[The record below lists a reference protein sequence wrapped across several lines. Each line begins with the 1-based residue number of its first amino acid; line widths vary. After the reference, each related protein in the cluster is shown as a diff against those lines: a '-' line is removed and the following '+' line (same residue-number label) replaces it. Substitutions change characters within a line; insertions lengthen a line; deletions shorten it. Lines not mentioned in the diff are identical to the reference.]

1 MDLVAALC
9 MAVASLGV
17 SKSEQRTACRHMPY
31 IVQQSAKQNIDPSLI
46 VSMMFVE
53 SSFQKKVVSRANAC
67 GLMQLIPKWNPVK
80 IRGKKKFYTCEE
92 LFQPR
97 LNIRLGVKALKRW
110 VRITRA
116 ESPPDAPVGDA
127 LYRSVCAYNA
137 GNVCRFRKR
146 IKDPTKTRYV
156 KKVLASQ
163 KKLHDAM
170 GHKPFGAKEIIH
182 CTVDVC
188 PGTACPCSYGENK
201 VLYFNYE

>member
-1 MDLVAALC
+1 

-53 SSFQKKVVSRANAC
+53 SSFQKKVVSHANAC

-92 LFQPR
+92 LFHPR
-97 LNIRLGVKALKRW
+97 LNIRLGVKALKKW
-110 VRITRA
+110 IRITRA
-116 ESPPDAPVGDA
+116 ESPPGAPEGDA

-146 IKDPTKTRYV
+146 IKDPMKTRYV

-170 GHKPFGAKEIIH
+170 GHKPFGRSELIH
-182 CTVDVC
+182 CTVEVC
-188 PGTACPCSYGENK
+188 PGKECPCSVGNHN
-201 VLYFNYE
+201 VLYLSGE